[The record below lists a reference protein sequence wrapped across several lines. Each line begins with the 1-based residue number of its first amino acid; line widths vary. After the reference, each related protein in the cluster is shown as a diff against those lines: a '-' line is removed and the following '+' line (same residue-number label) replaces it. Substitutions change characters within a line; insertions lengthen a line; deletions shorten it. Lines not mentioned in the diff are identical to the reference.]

1 MKRRKRVGLK
11 SRSVFLAFAA
21 ALAQIFLMASS
32 GYGTPAWPS
41 DFNEKVHARLAAIE
55 ANAAGVSATAASYEP
70 YAEGSAVEAE
80 LGTEADPFDSRTM
93 TRESAFSSQVISTDL
108 PRGLFLVIR

>member
-1 MKRRKRVGLK
+1 MRRRMKVCPKD
-11 SRSVFLAFAA
+11 RSVFLAFAA
-21 ALAQIFLMASS
+21 GLAQIFLMASS
-32 GYGTPAWPS
+32 VYGTPAWPS
-41 DFNEKVHARLAAIE
+41 DFNEKVHARLTAIE

-70 YAEGSAVEAE
+70 YAEGTAVEAE

-93 TRESAFSSQVISTDL
+93 TRETAVSSQVISTDP

>member
-1 MKRRKRVGLK
+1 MRRRIK
-11 SRSVFLAFAA
+11 SRSVFWVSVVG
-21 ALAQIFLMASS
+21 LAQVFFLSTS

-41 DFNEKVHARLAAIE
+41 DFNEKVHARLTAIE

-70 YAEGSAVEAE
+70 YAEGTAVEAE

-93 TRESAFSSQVISTDL
+93 TRETAISSQVISTDL